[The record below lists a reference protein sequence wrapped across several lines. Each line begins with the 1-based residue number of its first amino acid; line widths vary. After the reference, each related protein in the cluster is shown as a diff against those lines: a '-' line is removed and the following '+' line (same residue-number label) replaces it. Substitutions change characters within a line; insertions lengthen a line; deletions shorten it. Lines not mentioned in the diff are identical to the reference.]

1 VQKHYL
7 VKAVRQAWDQEQQQL
22 IRSLEGK
29 DVVVLGECFK
39 MCTSVFVIFNYNQ
52 ICQAVIRGT
61 RKK

>member
-29 DVVVLGECFK
+29 DVVLGECFK